1 MKKYLKRTSVHNVI
15 RIFINPGMFKLT
27 IITPSQ
33 RAQNLKRIKE
43 SICFEFVSEWIIV
56 YDKRYY
62 EEVPGIFSQDD
73 QNEGG
78 KIKEFTYYVDGDVWG
93 NGQRNYAL
101 DRIEDKDSYLYFL
114 DDDNIMH
121 KSFFPWFKTLTERK
135 MYTFNN
141 FYHQYRVVS
150 KGNDIRIGKIDT
162 GMLLVHYD
170 ICKDL
175 RWERDMCDADGRFI
189 VACKERSEDA
199 YEYLDV
205 ILAYYNN
212 LRQTY

>member
-1 MKKYLKRTSVHNVI
+1 
-15 RIFINPGMFKLT
+15 MFKLT

-33 RAQNLKRIKE
+33 RAQNLQRIKQ
-43 SICFEFVSEWIIV
+43 SIDFACVSEWLIV

-62 EEVPGIFSQDD
+62 AEVPNLFQED
-73 QNEGG
+73 NEEG

-93 NGQRNYAL
+93 NGQRNFAL
-101 DRIEDKDSYLYFL
+101 DRVQDKDSYLYFL

-121 KSFFPWFKTLTERK
+121 ESFFPWFKTLTERK

-141 FYHQYRVVS
+141 FYHQYRVEN
-150 KGNDIRIGKIDT
+150 KGNDVSIGHIDT
-162 GMLLVHYD
+162 GMFVVPFD
-170 ICKDL
+170 VCKDI

-189 VACKERSEDA
+189 VACKEVSGDS

-205 ILAYYNN
+205 VLAYYNN